1 MADFGKV
8 RRTLPPPPPMEE
20 ASQNLQAPE
29 VAPIAPAPPPPAPHA
44 DPAPEVESIKVERQP
59 ISEPQSDTPRA
70 RRDGRTLRRTNRTIA
85 FATRVSADW
94 DDRIRD
100 IAERDGLKLVEVLE
114 KALDAYEHGRR
125 KR

>member
-1 MADFGKV
+1 MADFGKI
-8 RRTLPPPPPMEE
+8 RRGNLGSPPPIEE

-29 VAPIAPAPPPPAPHA
+29 LAPVAPGPAPSVSESAPPSPPKPLPATA
-44 DPAPEVESIKVERQP
+44 VEQ
-59 ISEPQSDTPRA
+59 PRA

-85 FATRVSADW
+85 FATRVSAEF

-114 KALDAYEHGRR
+114 QALDAYEHGRR

>member
-1 MADFGKV
+1 MADFGKI
-8 RRTLPPPPPMEE
+8 RRGNLGSPPPIEE

-29 VAPIAPAPPPPAPHA
+29 VAPVAPEPAQPAPTLTESALHAPQPLPATS
-44 DPAPEVESIKVERQP
+44 VEQ
-59 ISEPQSDTPRA
+59 PRA

-85 FATRVSADW
+85 FATRVSAEF

-114 KALDAYEHGRR
+114 RALDAYEHGRR

>member
-1 MADFGKV
+1 
-8 RRTLPPPPPMEE
+8 MEE

-29 VAPIAPAPPPPAPHA
+29 VAPIAPEAPSPAPHA
-44 DPAPEVESIKVERQP
+44 DPAPEVEAIRVERSP
-59 ISEPQSDTPRA
+59 IKEPQAETPRA

-85 FATRVSADW
+85 FATRVSAEW

>member
-8 RRTLPPPPPMEE
+8 RRNLPSPPPMEE

-29 VAPIAPAPPPPAPHA
+29 VAPIAPERPQSAPLA
-44 DPAPEVESIKVERQP
+44 DPEPEVEATGVERQP
-59 ISEPQSDTPRA
+59 ETPRA

-85 FATRVSADW
+85 FATRVSAEW

-114 KALDAYEHGRR
+114 KALDAYENRRR

>member
-1 MADFGKV
+1 MADFGKI
-8 RRTLPPPPPMEE
+8 RRGSLGSPPPMEE

-29 VAPIAPAPPPPAPHA
+29 VAPVAPEPEPSAPSIPESVPPAFPAPSIMV
-44 DPAPEVESIKVERQP
+44 VEQ
-59 ISEPQSDTPRA
+59 PRA

-85 FATRVSADW
+85 FATRVSAEF

-114 KALDAYEHGRR
+114 RALDAYEHGRR
-125 KR
+125 KK

>member
-1 MADFGKV
+1 MADFGKI
-8 RRTLPPPPPMEE
+8 RRNLPPPPSMEE

-29 VAPIAPAPPPPAPHA
+29 VAPTAPAVVTSLEPAPEPPQPEPAPTAPPAPPAL
-44 DPAPEVESIKVERQP
+44 PEA
-59 ISEPQSDTPRA
+59 PRA

-85 FATRVSADW
+85 FATRVSAEW
-94 DDRIRD
+94 DERIRD

-114 KALDAYEHGRR
+114 RALDAYEHGRR